1 VDHPSDKARV
11 AFDVTAPARYAV
23 VANGRRTGRTTLP
36 GGRARTRWQTDAPL
50 PTKVMVIGVAAFAVV
65 PTDTV
70 AGVPVT
76 SWVYPDDRA
85 PGLADLAV
93 TPRVLTFYAERLG
106 AFPYAKLAGVQST
119 TRYGGMENAS
129 AVFYGERALADA
141 RRDDD
146 LVAHEVAHQWFGDSV
161 TEADWPHLWLSEGV
175 ATYLATRFLADA
187 APSAATGRARLR
199 RRMARARRR
208 VVRFARQAPARP
220 LVDTLARDPRTLLN
234 ANSYQKGAWV
244 LHMLHARL
252 GDAAFWDG
260 LRTYHRRHRHG
271 TATTADLRR
280 AMEAASGDTLAA
292 FVRQWTRRPGHP
304 VLSVTWAPHAG
315 RDGAPGVRVTVRQTQ
330 RGAPFRFPL
339 EVEATTADGPVRL
352 TLPVAAART
361 ATFTRTLPAAPT
373 ALALDPRVRL
383 LFEGTARRE

>member
-1 VDHPSDKARV
+1 M
-11 AFDVTAPARYAV
+11 TAPARYAV
-23 VANGRRTGRTTLP
+23 VANGRRVGRETLP
-36 GGRARTRWQTDAPL
+36 GGRARTRWQTTAPL
-50 PTKVMVIGVAAFAVV
+50 PTKVMVVGVAAFAVV
-65 PTDTV
+65 PADTV
-70 AGVPVT
+70 AGMPVT

-129 AVFYGERALADA
+129 TVFYSERALADA

-175 ATYLATRFLADA
+175 ATYLTTRFLAHA
-187 APSAATGRARLR
+187 APTAADGRARLR
-199 RRMARARRR
+199 RRMARARQR
-208 VVRFARQAPARP
+208 VVRFARQARTRP

-292 FVRQWTRRPGHP
+292 FVRQWTRRAGHP
-304 VLSVTWAPHAG
+304 VLDVTWAAHA
-315 RDGAPGVRVTVRQTQ
+315 DDAGAPGVRLTVRQTQ

-339 EVEATTADGPVRL
+339 EVKAATAAGPVRL
-352 TLPVAAART
+352 TLPVEAARK
-361 ATFTRTLPAAPT
+361 ATFTRALPATPT
-373 ALALDPRVRL
+373 ALTLDPRVRL